1 MTHRALWLVGI
12 ALFIIPL
19 QQTQAVEPLT
29 AQELVLHCKAFPD
42 QADSIDGQYCIRY
55 IQGFIDGA
63 VATDTRVLLNVEA
76 DHNHKETYS
85 ERATRTR
92 TARSRAAIYA
102 EFCLGD
108 PVPLREVVEK
118 VVNDLNQRKH
128 TEEGLAA
135 GTAVYASLRKNYP
148 CKSKSP

>member
-1 MTHRALWLVGI
+1 MTPRSLRLLGI
-12 ALFIIPL
+12 ALFILPL
-19 QQTQAVEPLT
+19 QQAQAVEPLT

-42 QADSIDGQYCIRY
+42 QADSIDGQFCIRY

-92 TARSRAAIYA
+92 TARSRAAVYA

-108 PVPLREVVEK
+108 PVPLREVIEK
-118 VVNDLNQRKH
+118 VVNDLSQRKH
-128 TEEGLAA
+128 TEEGVAA
-135 GTAVYASLRKNYP
+135 STVVYASLRKNYP